1 VSGRV
6 ILQGEVYICSL
17 DGKNSEQNGSR
28 PCLVIQVDVLNR
40 TSKNVIIVPI
50 TSKRKK
56 RLPTHVELLKTNYPF
71 LIYQV
76 NTVLCENIRSI
87 SKYRL
92 EKKLGTISK
101 EDLLEVLK
109 AKEYAFI
116 EQSDEKS
123 SYIQEGI

>member
-1 VSGRV
+1 MSERI
-6 ILQGEVYICSL
+6 ILQGEVYICRL

-28 PCLVIQVDVLNR
+28 PCLVIQIDILNR

-50 TSKRKK
+50 TSKKK
-56 RLPTHVELLKTNYPF
+56 KELPTHVILLKTDYPF
-71 LIYQV
+71 LIFKE

-92 EKKLGTISK
+92 EKKLGIISK
-101 EDLLEVLK
+101 EDLSKVLK

-116 EQSDEKS
+116 EQS
-123 SYIQEGI
+123 

>member
-1 VSGRV
+1 MSERC
-6 ILQGEVYICSL
+6 ILQGEVYICDL
-17 DGKNSEQNGSR
+17 DGRNSEQSGSR

-56 RLPTHVELLKTNYPF
+56 NLPTHIELLQSDYPF
-71 LIYQV
+71 LAYKV

-92 EKKLGTISK
+92 EKKLGVISK
-101 EDLLEVLK
+101 EDLLKILE

-116 EQSDEKS
+116 EQT
-123 SYIQEGI
+123 